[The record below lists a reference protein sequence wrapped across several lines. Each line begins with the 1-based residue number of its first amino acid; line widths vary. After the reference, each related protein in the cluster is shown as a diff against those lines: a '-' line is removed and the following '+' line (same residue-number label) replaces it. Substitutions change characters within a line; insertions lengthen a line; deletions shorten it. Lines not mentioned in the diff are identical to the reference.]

1 MVWNLRDEVVALIT
15 WHVGY
20 VAPLAVLK
28 DSRSA
33 NHHVRVDIYRI
44 NRVGDTDVVIPSQN
58 LLNISCIALGSVV
71 YEYLVGVEVD
81 ATRQEVVLDDS
92 LAKKVVAT
100 LRTIAT
106 EGSLYCHLIHCLVHR
121 LDDGRAER
129 LGYVADAQTDYS
141 LLRVGNLVGLHL
153 LCDVGKQV
161 IVGQLQ
167 EMFIN

>member
-20 VAPLAVLK
+20 IAPLAVLK

-58 LLNISCIALGSVV
+58 LLDISCVALGSVV
-71 YEYLVGVEVD
+71 YEHLVGIQMN
-81 ATRQEVVLDDS
+81 AARQEVVLDDS
-92 LAKKVVAT
+92 LTEEVVAS
-100 LRTIAT
+100 LRTVAS
-106 EGSLYCHLIHCLVHR
+106 EGSLNCHLIHCLVHR
-121 LDDGRAER
+121 LDDGRTER

-153 LCDVGKQV
+153 LCDVGKQ
-161 IVGQLQ
+161 IVVCQ
-167 EMFIN
+167 F

>member
-15 WHVGY
+15 WHIGY
-20 VAPLAVLK
+20 VAPLAILK

-58 LLNISCIALGSVV
+58 LLDISCVALGSVV
-71 YEYLVGVEVD
+71 YEYLVGIEMN
-81 ATRQEVVLDDS
+81 AARQEVVLDDS
-92 LAKKVVAT
+92 LTEEVVASF
-100 LRTIAT
+100 RTVAS
-106 EGSLYCHLIHCLVHR
+106 EGSLHGHLIHCLVHR
-121 LDDGRAER
+121 LDDGRAEG
-129 LGYVADAQTDYS
+129 LGYITDAQTDNS
-141 LLRVGNLVGLHL
+141 LFRVGNLVRVYL

-161 IVGQLQ
+161 IVSQLQ